1 MFILTLSLSLM
12 VRLEMSIPVEWK
24 TIKLVSS
31 VTVKKNF
38 SMPLTHNEVRFG
50 VNSMGKNIKMI
61 SFKMTHRMSR
71 EGKKIH
77 EKYKM

>member
-1 MFILTLSLSLM
+1 M

-50 VNSMGKNIKMI
+50 VNSMGKNIKI
-61 SFKMTHRMSR
+61 RIRINIKQLVRTSLNYLVVLF
-71 EGKKIH
+71 
-77 EKYKM
+77 